1 MNYDL
6 AIDNIR
12 DVPFDLV
19 QSLWELQQKFVESLQ
34 NLTVI
39 QTIQEQSPILAD
51 YCSLREN
58 IFTMTTNMNI
68 LKDEL
73 IQLKNQQRS
82 SKLLFSRNKQL
93 F

>member
-6 AIDNIR
+6 VIDNIR

-19 QSLWELQQKFVESLQ
+19 QSLWELQQKFLESLQ

-39 QTIQEQSPILAD
+39 QTIQELSPILAD

>member
-19 QSLWELQQKFVESLQ
+19 QSLWELQQKFLESLQ

-39 QTIQEQSPILAD
+39 QTIQELSPILAD

>member
-19 QSLWELQQKFVESLQ
+19 QSLWELQQKFLESLQ

>member
-6 AIDNIR
+6 AIDNIS

-19 QSLWELQQKFVESLQ
+19 QSLWELQQKFLESLQ

-39 QTIQEQSPILAD
+39 QTIQELSPILAD